1 MNTTRHAITGA
12 VLALV
17 FCASSNASEPIYDG
31 LGTYSRKITT
41 KSTKAQR
48 YFDQGL
54 ALLHGFNHRGAI
66 RSFQEAAR
74 LDPQCAMAHWGAA
87 LAAGPHINYP
97 LVPPPMA
104 ELAWKELTLAKQNA
118 SNASEVE
125 RALIDALSKRYAY
138 PQPEDRAPL
147 DQAYAD
153 AMREVW
159 KKFPNDVDVGA
170 LFAEAVMDL
179 RPWNQW
185 TLEGQ
190 PNPGTE
196 EIIATLDAVLK
207 LNPRHPFANH
217 LYIHAVEASPHP
229 ERADTAAD
237 RLRKLQPGLAHNV
250 HMPSHIDIRRGRW
263 HEAIAT
269 NAKAVQADKRYRA
282 ATGNRP
288 LGLFPM
294 YAAHNQHMLAYAA
307 LMTGQ
312 SKLAMRYV
320 REMIKDLPAEF
331 VRENAALVEAFG
343 AVPMEV
349 MMRFGKWDD
358 ILAEPENYPDYMP
371 FARAFHHG
379 ARAIAFAA
387 KSDPENA
394 RKEQTIF
401 RELVQRV
408 PKETAVSNNTAESII
423 AVANHMI
430 EGELLIAKGKLDAG
444 LEQLRAALTLED
456 ALKYDEPPSWMIPL
470 RHTIGANLMH
480 AGRFA
485 EAEQIYRD
493 DLTRLPENGWSLFG
507 LSQALAAQEKDG
519 AELEATRARFNKVWA
534 KADVK
539 ITSSRLCRPAT
550 AEKFKSTA
558 ANLHACYSTKAPNSP
573 ASELKPH
580 PKSRGISSLVHRA
593 SRRSNR
599 RFRRDFRDR
608 IRWQVWRLRRP
619 ELFSVWL

>member
-1 MNTTRHAITGA
+1 MKMIARVIMSA
-12 VLALV
+12 VLAFV
-17 FCASSNASEPIYDG
+17 FCASGNASEPLYEG
-31 LGTYSRKITT
+31 LGDYSRKITT
-41 KSTKAQR
+41 TSAKAQR

-104 ELAWKELTLAKQNA
+104 ELAWKEITLAKQRA

-125 RALIDALSKRYAY
+125 GALIDALSKRYAH
-138 PQPEDRAPL
+138 PQPEDRGPL

-159 KKFPNDVDVGA
+159 KKFPEDVDVGA
-170 LFAEAVMDL
+170 LFAEAMMDL

-185 TLEGQ
+185 TPEGQ

-207 LNPRHPFANH
+207 INPRHPFANH
-217 LYIHAVEASPHP
+217 LYIHAIEASPHP
-229 ERADTAAD
+229 ERADAAAD

-250 HMPSHIDIRRGRW
+250 HMPSHIDIRCGRW

-269 NAKAVQADKRYRA
+269 NAKAIQADKRYRA

-320 REMIKDLPAEF
+320 REMIKDLPSEF
-331 VRENAALVEAFG
+331 VRENAALAESFG

-387 KSDPENA
+387 KSDTANA
-394 RKEQTIF
+394 RKEQAIF

-430 EGELLIAKGKLDAG
+430 EGELLIAEGKLDPG
-444 LEQLRAALTLED
+444 LEELRAALTLEN

-480 AGRFA
+480 ASRFA
-485 EAEQIYRD
+485 DAEQVYRD
-493 DLTRLPENGWSLFG
+493 DLKRLPENGWSLLG
-507 LSQALAAQEKDG
+507 LSQALAAQEKEG
-519 AELEATRARFNKVWA
+519 EELQSTRARFKKIWA

-539 ITSSRLCRPAT
+539 ITSSCLCRPGVT
-550 AEKFKSTA
+550 A
-558 ANLHACYSTKAPNSP
+558 NC
-573 ASELKPH
+573 ELNRTSKP
-580 PKSRGISSLVHRA
+580 PLLSA
-593 SRRSNR
+593 
-599 RFRRDFRDR
+599 D
-608 IRWQVWRLRRP
+608 
-619 ELFSVWL
+619 

>member
-1 MNTTRHAITGA
+1 MTGTGHAVA
-12 VLALV
+12 SALLALV
-17 FCASSNASEPIYDG
+17 FCTSGNATEPLYEG
-31 LGTYSRKITT
+31 LGDYSRKITT
-41 KSTKAQR
+41 KSRKAQR

-97 LVPPPMA
+97 LVPPLMA
-104 ELAWKELTLAKQNA
+104 ELAWKELTLAKEHA
-118 SNASEVE
+118 SNGSEVE
-125 RALIDALSKRYAY
+125 RALIDALGKRYAY

-147 DQAYAD
+147 DQAYAN

-159 KKFPNDVDVGA
+159 KRFSNDVDVGA
-170 LFAEAVMDL
+170 LFAEAMMDL

-185 TLEGQ
+185 TVEGQ

-229 ERADTAAD
+229 ERADAAAD

-250 HMPSHIDIRRGRW
+250 HMPSHIDIRCGRW

-320 REMIKDLPAEF
+320 REMIKDLPSEF
-331 VRENAALVEAFG
+331 VKENAALVEAFG

-387 KSDPENA
+387 KGDTENA
-394 RKEQTIF
+394 RKMQTIF
-401 RELVQRV
+401 RELVQHV

-430 EGELLIAKGKLDAG
+430 EGELLIAEGKLDPG
-444 LEQLRAALTLED
+444 LEELRAALTLED

-485 EAEQIYRD
+485 EAEQVYRD
-493 DLTRLPENGWSLFG
+493 DLKRLPENGWSLLG
-507 LSQALAAQEKDG
+507 LSQALAAQQKHG
-519 AELEATRARFNKVWA
+519 TELEATRARFNKVWA

-539 ITSSRLCRPAT
+539 ITSSCLCRPAT
-550 AEKFKSTA
+550 VERCKF
-558 ANLHACYSTKAPNSP
+558 NS
-573 ASELKPH
+573 SQS
-580 PKSRGISSLVHRA
+580 SRV
-593 SRRSNR
+593 
-599 RFRRDFRDR
+599 
-608 IRWQVWRLRRP
+608 
-619 ELFSVWL
+619 LFD

>member
-1 MNTTRHAITGA
+1 MNTTRHILMAT
-12 VLALV
+12 VLAPLLCLSG
-17 FCASSNASEPIYDG
+17 FAGEPLYEG
-31 LGTYSRKITT
+31 LGSYSRKVTT
-41 KSTKAQR
+41 KNSMAER

-87 LAAGPHINYP
+87 LAAGPHINYAV
-97 LVPPPMA
+97 VPPPMA
-104 ELAWKELTLAKQNA
+104 ELAWKELTLAKQYA

-125 RALIDALSKRYAY
+125 RALIEALAKRYPY

-147 DQAYAD
+147 DRAYAD

-159 KKFPNDVDVGA
+159 KRFPKDVDVGA
-170 LFAEAVMDL
+170 LFAEAMMDL

-185 TLEGQ
+185 TREGQ

-196 EIIATLDAVLK
+196 EIIATLDTALK
-207 LNPRHPFANH
+207 LNPRHPLANH

-229 ERADTAAD
+229 ERADAAAD

-263 HEAIAT
+263 HEAIAQNT
-269 NAKAVQADKRYRA
+269 QAVEADKRYRK
-282 ATGNRP
+282 ATGTRP
-288 LGLFPM
+288 IGLFPL
-294 YAAHNQHMLAYAA
+294 YAAHDQHMLAYAA

-312 SKLAMRYV
+312 SKLAMRYA
-320 REMIKDLPAEF
+320 RQMIKDLPLDF
-331 VRENAALVEAFG
+331 VKENAALVESFG

-358 ILAEPENYPDYMP
+358 ILAEPENYPDYMS

-387 KSDPENA
+387 KGDTQNA
-394 RKEQTIF
+394 RKEQAIF
-401 RELVQRV
+401 RDRIRYV
-408 PKETAVSNNTAESII
+408 PKETAVSNNTAESVM
-423 AVANHMI
+423 ALANRMI
-430 EGELLIAKGKLDAG
+430 EGELLIAEGKLDPG
-444 LEQLRAALTLED
+444 LEELRAALVLED
-456 ALKYDEPPSWMIPL
+456 ALNYDEPPSWMIPL
-470 RHTIGANLMH
+470 RHTIGANLMA

-493 DLTRLPENGWSLFG
+493 DLKRLPENGWSLFG
-507 LSQALAAQEKDG
+507 LSEALAAQEKHG
-519 AELEATRARFNKVWA
+519 ADLDATRVRFNKIWA

-539 ITSSRLCRPAT
+539 ITSSCLCRPKLT
-550 AEKFKSTA
+550 ANCERINTSTA
-558 ANLHACYSTKAPNSP
+558 SQLS
-573 ASELKPH
+573 
-580 PKSRGISSLVHRA
+580 G
-593 SRRSNR
+593 
-599 RFRRDFRDR
+599 D
-608 IRWQVWRLRRP
+608 
-619 ELFSVWL
+619 

>member
-1 MNTTRHAITGA
+1 MNITRHILAGA

-17 FCASSNASEPIYDG
+17 FCASGNASEPLYDG

-41 KSTKAQR
+41 KSATAQR

-104 ELAWKELTLAKQNA
+104 ELAWKELTLAKQHAWNG
-118 SNASEVE
+118 SEVE
-125 RALIDALSKRYAY
+125 RALIDALGKRYAY

-147 DQAYAD
+147 DEAYAN

-159 KKFPNDVDVGA
+159 KKFPKDVDVGA
-170 LFAEAVMDL
+170 LLAEAMMDL

-196 EIIATLDAVLK
+196 EIIATLDAVLT

-229 ERADTAAD
+229 ERADAAAD

-250 HMPSHIDIRRGRW
+250 HMPSHIDIRCGRW

-320 REMIKDLPAEF
+320 REMIKDLPSEF
-331 VRENAALVEAFG
+331 VRENAAMVEAFG

-387 KSDPENA
+387 KGDTENA
-394 RKEQTIF
+394 RKMQTIF

-430 EGELLIAKGKLDAG
+430 EGELLIAEGKFDAG
-444 LEQLRAALTLED
+444 LEELRAALTLED

-485 EAEQIYRD
+485 EAEQVYRD
-493 DLTRLPENGWSLFG
+493 DLKRLPENGWSLLG
-507 LSQALAAQEKDG
+507 LSQALAAQQKHG

-539 ITSSRLCRPAT
+539 ITSSCLCRPAKV
-550 AEKFKSTA
+550 ERCKF
-558 ANLHACYSTKAPNSP
+558 NS
-573 ASELKPH
+573 SQS
-580 PKSRGISSLVHRA
+580 SRV
-593 SRRSNR
+593 
-599 RFRRDFRDR
+599 
-608 IRWQVWRLRRP
+608 
-619 ELFSVWL
+619 LFD

>member
-1 MNTTRHAITGA
+1 MGA
-12 VLALV
+12 VLV
-17 FCASSNASEPIYDG
+17 VVVCASTNAAEPLYDG

-41 KSTKAQR
+41 KDAKAQR

-74 LDPQCAMAHWGAA
+74 LDPQCPMAHWGAA
-87 LAAGPHINYP
+87 LAAGPHINYA
-97 LVPPPMA
+97 LVPPPMV
-104 ELAWKELTLAKQNA
+104 ELAWKEITLAKQNA

-125 RALIDALSKRYAY
+125 QALIEALSKRYAY

-147 DQAYAD
+147 DQAYAE
-153 AMREVW
+153 AMRAVW
-159 KKFPNDVDVGA
+159 NRFPDDVDVGA
-170 LFAEAVMDL
+170 LFAEAMMDL

-185 TLEGQ
+185 TVDGQ

-196 EIIATLDAVLK
+196 EIIATLDKVLNLK
-207 LNPRHPFANH
+207 PRHPFANH

-229 ERADTAAD
+229 ERADAAAD

-263 HEAIAT
+263 HEAIAA
-269 NAKAVQADKRYRA
+269 NVKAVEADKRHRKV
-282 ATGNRP
+282 TGNRP

-320 REMIKDLPAEF
+320 REMIKDLPSEF
-331 VRENAALVEAFG
+331 VRENATLVEAFG

-358 ILAEPENYPDYMP
+358 ILAEPEDYPDYMP

-387 KSDPENA
+387 KSDTGNA
-394 RKEQTIF
+394 RKEQATF
-401 RELVQRV
+401 RELVQHV

-423 AVANHMI
+423 ALANHMI
-430 EGELLIAKGKLDAG
+430 EGELLIAEGKLDPG
-444 LEQLRAALTLED
+444 LDELHAALALEN

-470 RHTIGANLMH
+470 RHTIGANLM
-480 AGRFA
+480 AASRFA
-485 EAEQIYRD
+485 DAEQVYRD
-493 DLTRLPENGWSLFG
+493 DLKRLPENGWALLG
-507 LSQALAAQEKDG
+507 LSQALAAQQKEG
-519 AELEATRARFNKVWA
+519 EELQSTRARFEKIWA

-539 ITSSRLCRPAT
+539 ITSSCLCRSGFTAT
-550 AEKFKSTA
+550 
-558 ANLHACYSTKAPNSP
+558 C
-573 ASELKPH
+573 EL
-580 PKSRGISSLVHRA
+580 
-593 SRRSNR
+593 
-599 RFRRDFRDR
+599 D
-608 IRWQVWRLRRP
+608 RRP
-619 ELFSVWL
+619 TSPLLSPY

>member
-1 MNTTRHAITGA
+1 
-12 VLALV
+12 
-17 FCASSNASEPIYDG
+17 
-31 LGTYSRKITT
+31 
-41 KSTKAQR
+41 
-48 YFDQGL
+48 
-54 ALLHGFNHRGAI
+54 
-66 RSFQEAAR
+66 
-74 LDPQCAMAHWGAA
+74 MAHWGAA
-87 LAAGPHINYP
+87 LAAGPHINYA
-97 LVPPPMA
+97 LVPPTMA
-104 ELAWKELTLAKQNA
+104 ELAWKELTLSKQNA

-125 RALIDALSKRYAY
+125 RALIDALSKRHAY
-138 PQPEDRAPL
+138 PQPEDRSSL

-159 KKFPNDVDVGA
+159 RKFPNDVDVGA
-170 LFAEAVMDL
+170 LFAEAMMDL

-196 EIIATLDAVLK
+196 EIIATLDAALK

-229 ERADTAAD
+229 ERADAAAD

-269 NAKAVQADKRYRA
+269 NAKAVQADKRFRK

-312 SKLAMRYV
+312 SKLAIRYV
-320 REMIKDLPAEF
+320 REMMKDLPAEF

-349 MMRFGKWDD
+349 MVRFGKWDD

-387 KSDPENA
+387 KGDTENA
-394 RKEQTIF
+394 RKEQAIF
-401 RELVQRV
+401 SELVQRV

-430 EGELLIAKGKLDAG
+430 EGELLIAEGKLDPG
-444 LEQLRAALTLED
+444 LEELRAALALED

-485 EAEQIYRD
+485 EAEQVYRD
-493 DLTRLPENGWSLFG
+493 DLKRLPENGWSLLG
-507 LSQALAAQEKDG
+507 LSQALGAQQKDG
-519 AELEATRARFNKVWA
+519 AELEATRARFQKVWA

-539 ITSSRLCRPAT
+539 ITSSCLCRPT
-550 AEKFKSTA
+550 SAERCKLNGSQT
-558 ANLHACYSTKAPNSP
+558 
-573 ASELKPH
+573 
-580 PKSRGISSLVHRA
+580 SRV
-593 SRRSNR
+593 
-599 RFRRDFRDR
+599 
-608 IRWQVWRLRRP
+608 
-619 ELFSVWL
+619 LFD

>member
-1 MNTTRHAITGA
+1 MNTTRHVITGA

-138 PQPEDRAPL
+138 PQPEDRGPL

-170 LFAEAVMDL
+170 LFAEAMMDL

-229 ERADTAAD
+229 ERADAAAD

-312 SKLAMRYV
+312 SKLAMRYA
-320 REMIKDLPAEF
+320 REMIKDLPSEF

-371 FARAFHHG
+371 FGRAFHHG

-387 KSDPENA
+387 KSDTENA
-394 RKEQTIF
+394 RKEQAIF

-408 PKETAVSNNTAESII
+408 PKETAVSNNTAESIT

-430 EGELLIAKGKLDAG
+430 EGELLIAEGKLDPG
-444 LEQLRAALTLED
+444 LEELRATLTLED
-456 ALKYDEPPSWMIPL
+456 ALNYDEPPSWMIPL

-485 EAEQIYRD
+485 EAEQVYRD
-493 DLTRLPENGWSLFG
+493 DLKRLPENGWSLFG
-507 LSQALAAQEKDG
+507 LSQALAAEQKDG
-519 AELEATRARFNKVWA
+519 AELEAIRARFNKVWA

-539 ITSSRLCRPAT
+539 ITSSCLCRPAS
-550 AEKFKSTA
+550 AEKCKLNGSQTSRLLSA
-558 ANLHACYSTKAPNSP
+558 TKLPSSP
-573 ASELKPH
+573 ASELKLH
-580 PKSRGISSLVHRA
+580 
-593 SRRSNR
+593 
-599 RFRRDFRDR
+599 
-608 IRWQVWRLRRP
+608 Q
-619 ELFSVWL
+619 

>member
-31 LGTYSRKITT
+31 LGTYSRKIKT
-41 KSTKAQR
+41 KSTRAQR

-159 KKFPNDVDVGA
+159 KNFPNDVDVGT
-170 LFAEAVMDL
+170 LFAEAMMDL

-196 EIIATLDAVLK
+196 EIIATLNAVLK

-229 ERADTAAD
+229 ERADAAAD

-349 MMRFGKWDD
+349 MMRFGKWND

-387 KSDPENA
+387 KSDTENA
-394 RKEQTIF
+394 RKEQAIF

-408 PKETAVSNNTAESII
+408 PKETAVSNNTAESIT

-430 EGELLIAKGKLDAG
+430 EGELLIAEGKLNPG
-444 LEQLRAALTLED
+444 LEELRATLTLED
-456 ALKYDEPPSWMIPL
+456 ALNYDEPPSWMIPL

-485 EAEQIYRD
+485 EAEQVYRD
-493 DLTRLPENGWSLFG
+493 DLKRLPENGWSLFG

-519 AELEATRARFNKVWA
+519 AELEAIRARFNKVWA

-539 ITSSRLCRPAT
+539 ITSSCLCRPAS
-550 AEKFKSTA
+550 AEKCKLNGSQTSRLLSA
-558 ANLHACYSTKAPNSP
+558 TKLPSSP
-573 ASELKPH
+573 ASELKLH
-580 PKSRGISSLVHRA
+580 
-593 SRRSNR
+593 
-599 RFRRDFRDR
+599 
-608 IRWQVWRLRRP
+608 Q
-619 ELFSVWL
+619 